1 MSVKQRVGDMKMD
14 RKLMLSFIV
23 LVSIPLFII
32 GYYSSEKYTQS
43 IEQKTIAY
51 SMKMQDSMM
60 VRIDDYIEDMV
71 SISSIPVYMDDIK
84 ENLIRSNAYYAE
96 RQHEGEKQ
104 VMPNNFSQ
112 LLSIQRAIEGE
123 LSFINSIKRG
133 ANSVYLFDSYGN
145 SYYSIVS
152 GGIRNNLEQSYLNWM
167 SELEHSRGEA
177 LLLHTEKYIS
187 NLQSEKYAFTVV
199 RKIMD
204 RSLQP
209 IGLIAIDAAIS
220 VVDDQM
226 IELDQVT
233 KGTSLIV
240 DEQGNVIYDSQKQW
254 IASNRSDQELIR
266 EARLEHGSFY
276 RAENDDEWLNI
287 YSTSEST
294 GWKVITSI
302 PVRELTSETT
312 AVKRVIWITTA
323 IAVVISIIVAI
334 FLSLAITRPLRTM
347 ARLMKRVQEG
357 NFQVKFP
364 VKYRDEVGMLGS
376 QFNRMT
382 VRLDQLIQDIYDM
395 ETKKNK
401 AELQALQNQINP
413 HFMYN
418 TLETIRMSAE
428 MNDDSL
434 TADMIATLGK
444 LLRYSIGDLDGH
456 TVLKDEL
463 LHVQHYVELLNYRY
477 PNRFQLICKVDVE
490 LLNKTVMKLMLQ
502 PIVENA
508 IYHGLD
514 DLNETMV
521 ITIRSE
527 LRQQQLALIISD
539 NGIGIDEQRL
549 AELNVGLRA
558 NSSSDDGD
566 RKDAGGIGLK
576 NVNERIKLQYGQ
588 RYGLHVN
595 STTGHGTEVVI
606 LLPVER
612 RAISYA

>member
-1 MSVKQRVGDMKMD
+1 MKMD
-14 RKLMLSFIV
+14 RKLMLSFIM
-23 LVSIPLFII
+23 LVSVPLFII

-51 SMKMQDSMM
+51 SMKMQESMM
-60 VRIDDYIEDMV
+60 VRIDDYIEDMI
-71 SISSIPVYMDDIK
+71 SISSIPVYIDDVK
-84 ENLIRSNAYYAE
+84 ENLIRSNEYYAE
-96 RQHEGEKQ
+96 RQHDGEKQ
-104 VMPNNFSQ
+104 VMPDNFSQ
-112 LLSIQRAIEGE
+112 LLSIQRSIESE

-133 ANSVYLFDSYGN
+133 ANSVYLFDTYGN

-152 GGIRNNLEQSYLNWM
+152 GGIRNNLEQSYKYWI

-177 LLLHTEKYIS
+177 VLLHTEKYIS
-187 NLQSEKYAFTVV
+187 NLQSEKYAFSVV

-204 RSLQP
+204 RNLQP
-209 IGLIAIDAAIS
+209 IGLIAIDAGIS

-226 IELDQVT
+226 MELDQVT

-240 DEQGNVIYDSQKQW
+240 DELGNVIYDSQKQW

-266 EARLEHGSFY
+266 EAKLEHGSFY
-276 RAENDDEWLNI
+276 RTEADKQWLNI

-294 GWKVITSI
+294 DWKVITSI
-302 PVRELTSETT
+302 PVQELTSETA

-323 IAVVISIIVAI
+323 IAIVISIAVAI
-334 FLSLAITRPLRTM
+334 ILSLAITRPLRVM

-382 VRLDQLIQDIYDM
+382 VRLDQLVQDIYEM
-395 ETKKNK
+395 ETNKNK

-434 TADMIATLGK
+434 TSDMIATLGK
-444 LLRYSIGDLDGH
+444 LLRYSIGSLDGH

-477 PNRFQLICKVDVE
+477 PDRFELVCLVDEE
-490 LLNKTVMKLMLQ
+490 LWNETVIKLMLQ

-514 DLNETMV
+514 ESKEKMR
-521 ITIRSE
+521 ITIQSKV
-527 LRQQQLALIISD
+527 LQQQLALIISD
-539 NGIGIDEQRL
+539 DGIGIDEERL
-549 AELNVGLRA
+549 IELNTGLNA
-558 NSSSDDGD
+558 STNTTED
-566 RKDAGGIGLK
+566 RKGTGGIGLK
-576 NVNERIKLQYGQ
+576 NVNDRIKLQYGQ
-588 RYGLHVN
+588 QYGLIVN
-595 STTGHGTEVVI
+595 SVAEQGTEVVL

-612 RAISYA
+612 RATSYA